1 MSRFFIF
8 RPVFAGVLAIII
20 IIAGLVAVKVLPVA
34 QYPEIAPPTVTITT
48 TYLGASADT
57 IARTVAAPIEEQ
69 LSGVERLSY
78 FNSSSSST
86 GALTITATFEPGT
99 NVDTAVFNVNNR
111 VNLALPRLP
120 ADVRNVG
127 VTVQKRSTDILLV
140 VSLVSP
146 KSSYNTLILS
156 NYATLNLVDEV
167 KRVPGVSDV
176 TVFGARDFSMRV
188 WLRPDKMALLG
199 VTASD
204 VATALRVQNN
214 QYAAGKIGAEPAPPG
229 QDLVYTVTAT
239 GRLADPEEF
248 GDIVV
253 RGNGPAGVLKLKDVA
268 RLELDA
274 QNYDTYNQL
283 DGKPTVALAT
293 FLQPGANALQV
304 AEAVKQ
310 KMEDLKKQFPQDVD
324 FVVPFDTTRFV
335 TASINE
341 VVKTIFEA
349 AVLVVLV
356 VYIFLQTVRAT
367 IIPMVAVPVSLIGT
381 FAGLWIFGFSI
392 NTLTLFALVLSIG
405 IVVDDAIVVLEN
417 VERLMRE
424 EHMPPFEAS
433 LKAMEEVSGAVV
445 AIVLVLCAV
454 FVPVAFLGGIAGAL
468 YRQFAVTVA
477 ISVVISGF
485 MALTLTPALC
495 AIMMKAGGHGESKIF
510 HPFNVG
516 FDWLTKRFLSL
527 VSLAIGY
534 RLISFLVFVGLLA
547 AVGLMFS
554 RVPGS
559 FVPAEDQGYVFTAIT
574 LPDGATL
581 QRTGKLTVKT
591 QQAISANP
599 AVQNVLTINGFDL
612 IGGANKTNAATMFV
626 PLKLWDQREATA
638 AMVTGDILRKGAGFR
653 EGVVISFGP
662 PAIRGLGTAG
672 GFELYLQGRTNADPK
687 ALFDVLQNFLAALRA
702 DPQLTGINSFFRP
715 TTPQLKVEVNREKA
729 LALGVPVSDVFD
741 ALQSTMGV
749 LYVNDFNKFGH
760 TYRVQVQADAPFRA
774 RPEDIGNVFVRSAAS
789 GEMIPLKTL
798 ITVSNTVGAETLER
812 FNGYVAAKILGT
824 GTPGTSSGQAIA
836 AVERVARET
845 LPQGY
850 QITWSGQA
858 FQELRTGNASAV
870 AFGLAL
876 VMVYLILAALY
887 ERWKLPAAVLLA
899 VPFAVGGALTF
910 VMLRGMENDIY
921 FQIGMVVLIGL
932 AAKNAILIVEFAQQG
947 YLNGMSAADA
957 ALQAARLRFRPIVM
971 TSLAFVLGVVPLV
984 FSSGAGAAARRSMG
998 TGVFGGML
1006 ASTFIA
1012 TIFVPLFFTI
1022 TASLRKRDI
1031 DEAASRAQAAQPA
1044 DTKHTEEGAQ

>member
-146 KSSYNTLILS
+146 KSSYNTLFLS

-239 GRLADPEEF
+239 GRLVDPEEF

-274 QNYDTYNQL
+274 QNYDTYNAL
-283 DGKPTVALAT
+283 DGKPTISMAT
-293 FLQPGANALQV
+293 YLQPGANALDV
-304 AEAVKQ
+304 ANAVRK
-310 KMEDLKKQFPQDVD
+310 KMEEIKKGFPEDVD
-324 FVVPFDTTRFV
+324 FVVPFDTTLFV
-335 TASINE
+335 DASIKE

-356 VYIFLQTVRAT
+356 VFIFLQTVRAT
-367 IIPMVAVPVSLIGT
+367 LIPMIAVPVSLIGT
-381 FAGLWIFGFSI
+381 FAGLWILGFSI
-392 NTLTLFALVLSIG
+392 NTLTLFALVLAIG
-405 IVVDDAIVVLEN
+405 IVVDDGIVVLEN

-477 ISVVISGF
+477 IAVVISGF
-485 MALTLTPALC
+485 TALTLTPALC
-495 AIMMKAGGHGESKIF
+495 AIMMKTGEHHESKIF

-516 FDWLTKRFLSL
+516 FAWLTARFL
-527 VSLAIGY
+527 
-534 RLISFLVFVGLLA
+534 
-547 AVGLMFS
+547 
-554 RVPGS
+554 
-559 FVPAEDQGYVFTAIT
+559 
-574 LPDGATL
+574 
-581 QRTGKLTVKT
+581 
-591 QQAISANP
+591 
-599 AVQNVLTINGFDL
+599 GF
-612 IGGANKTNAATMFV
+612 I
-626 PLKLWDQREATA
+626 
-638 AMVTGDILRKGAGFR
+638 GAGD
-653 EGVVISFGP
+653 P
-662 PAIRGLGTAG
+662 PSRG
-672 GFELYLQGRTNADPK
+672 
-687 ALFDVLQNFLAALRA
+687 
-702 DPQLTGINSFFRP
+702 
-715 TTPQLKVEVNREKA
+715 
-729 LALGVPVSDVFD
+729 
-741 ALQSTMGV
+741 
-749 LYVNDFNKFGH
+749 H
-760 TYRVQVQADAPFRA
+760 
-774 RPEDIGNVFVRSAAS
+774 
-789 GEMIPLKTL
+789 
-798 ITVSNTVGAETLER
+798 
-812 FNGYVAAKILGT
+812 
-824 GTPGTSSGQAIA
+824 
-836 AVERVARET
+836 
-845 LPQGY
+845 
-850 QITWSGQA
+850 
-858 FQELRTGNASAV
+858 
-870 AFGLAL
+870 
-876 VMVYLILAALY
+876 
-887 ERWKLPAAVLLA
+887 LPAAVSGRYRSLRVH
-899 VPFAVGGALTF
+899 VPARARQ
-910 VMLRGMENDIY
+910 LRAGR
-921 FQIGMVVLIGL
+921 GPGL
-932 AAKNAILIVEFAQQG
+932 CI
-947 YLNGMSAADA
+947 
-957 ALQAARLRFRPIVM
+957 RRHR
-971 TSLAFVLGVVPLV
+971 
-984 FSSGAGAAARRSMG
+984 AARRRHPG
-998 TGVFGGML
+998 AHRQGFL
-1006 ASTFIA
+1006 AACSNSPPPTRRCKMCWRSTVLI
-1012 TIFVPLFFTI
+1012 
-1022 TASLRKRDI
+1022 
-1031 DEAASRAQAAQPA
+1031 
-1044 DTKHTEEGAQ
+1044 

>member
-20 IIAGLVAVKVLPVA
+20 IIAGLVAVNVLPVA

-48 TYLGASADT
+48 TYLGASAET

-69 LSGVERLSY
+69 LSGVEHLSY

-86 GALTITATFEPGT
+86 GALTITATFDPGT

-120 ADVRNVG
+120 ADVRNIG
-127 VTVQKRSTDILLV
+127 VTVQKKSTDILLV
-140 VSLVSP
+140 ASLVSP
-146 KSSYNTLILS
+146 KSSYNTLFLS
-156 NYATLNLVDEV
+156 NYATLNLVDEL
-167 KRVPGVSDV
+167 KRVPGISDV

-188 WLRPDKMALLG
+188 WLQPDKMALLG

-204 VATALRVQNN
+204 VAAALRVQNN

-229 QDLVYTVTAT
+229 QNLVYTVTAT
-239 GRLADPEEF
+239 GRLVDPEQF
-248 GDIVV
+248 GNIVI
-253 RGNGPAGVLKLKDVA
+253 RGNGPAGALKLKDVA
-268 RLELDA
+268 RLQLDA
-274 QNYDTYNQL
+274 QTYDTSNEL
-283 DGKPTVALAT
+283 DGKPTIAMAT
-293 FLQPGANALQV
+293 YLQPGSNALQV
-304 AEAVKQ
+304 AEAVKA
-310 KMEDLKKQFPQDVD
+310 KMDELKKQFPPDVD
-324 FVVPFDTTRFV
+324 YLIPFDTTRFV
-335 TASINE
+335 VASISE

-356 VYIFLQTVRAT
+356 VFIFLQTVRAT
-367 IIPMVAVPVSLIGT
+367 IIPVIAVPVSLIGT
-381 FAGLWIFGFSI
+381 FAGLYAFGFSM

-424 EHMPPFEAS
+424 EKLPPFEAS

-485 MALTLTPALC
+485 TALTLTPALC
-495 AIMMKAGGHGESKIF
+495 AIMMQAGGHHESKIF
-510 HPFNVG
+510 HPFNVA
-516 FDWLTKRFLSL
+516 FDWLTKRFLWL
-527 VSLAIGY
+527 VTFAI
-534 RLISFLVFVGLLA
+534 RNRVVSFLAFACVMGLVVF
-547 AVGLMFS
+547 MFM
-554 RVPGS
+554 RIPRS
-559 FVPAEDQGYVFTAIT
+559 FVPAEDQGYVFTAMT
-574 LPDGATL
+574 LPDGASL
-581 QRTGKLTVKT
+581 QRTGRLASRT
-591 QQAISANP
+591 QQAISTNP

-626 PLKLWDQREATA
+626 PLKAWDERAATA
-638 AMVTGDILRKGAGFR
+638 TEVSADILKKGAGER

-662 PAIRGLGTAG
+662 PAIRGLGSAG

-687 ALFDVLQNFLAALRA
+687 ALFDVLQNFLTALRA
-702 DPQLTGINSFFRP
+702 DQQLTGINSFYRP
-715 TTPQLKVEVNREKA
+715 TTPQLKVEVDREKA

-760 TYRVQVQADAPFRA
+760 TYRVQMQADAPFRA
-774 RPEDIGNVFVRSAAS
+774 KPDDLGNVFVRSGTS
-789 GEMIPLKTL
+789 GEMIPLKSL
-798 ITVSNTVGAETLER
+798 ITVSNIVGAETIER
-812 FNGYVAAKILGT
+812 FNGYIAAKILGN
-824 GTPGTSSGQAIA
+824 GKAGVSSGQAIA
-836 AVERVARET
+836 EVERVARET

-858 FQELRTGNASAV
+858 FQELRTGNASFV

-876 VMVYLILAALY
+876 VMVFLILAALY

-899 VPFAVGGALTF
+899 VPFAIGGALTF

-921 FQIGMVVLIGL
+921 FQIGMIVLIGL

-947 YLNGMSAADA
+947 YLNGMSAMDA
-957 ALQAARLRFRPIVM
+957 AVEAARLRFRPIVM

-1012 TIFVPLFFTI
+1012 TIFVPLFFTMMA
-1022 TASLRKRDI
+1022 TMRKRDLQ
-1031 DEAASRAQAAQPA
+1031 DAELRATAAKPA
-1044 DTKHTEEGAQ
+1044 DLTHTEEGAQ